1 LNISTRRVDRRSED
15 GSSRLP
21 PVAAAKVGT
30 ARHRMAQ
37 GNLGDV
43 KPVGEGV
50 SERIIDWGRGYRIY
64 FRMDGSAL
72 IVLLGGGSKK
82 GQQNDIAIAQERW
95 RDYRRR
101 KAKE

>member
-1 LNISTRRVDRRSED
+1 
-15 GSSRLP
+15 
-21 PVAAAKVGT
+21 
-30 ARHRMAQ
+30 
-37 GNLGDV
+37 
-43 KPVGEGV
+43 
-50 SERIIDWGRGYRIY
+50 
-64 FRMDGSAL
+64 MDGSDL